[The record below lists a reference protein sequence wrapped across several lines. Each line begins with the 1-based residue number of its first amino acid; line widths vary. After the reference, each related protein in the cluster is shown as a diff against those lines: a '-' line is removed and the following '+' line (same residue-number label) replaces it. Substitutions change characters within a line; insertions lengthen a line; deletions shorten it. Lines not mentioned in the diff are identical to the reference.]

1 MTKQLSL
8 PFHQCTKSPMLNS
21 ALGFKSNAKL
31 LTILPGGSNDSC
43 TLQKVTDS
51 LLQSELNLMEPE
63 LSHLFTSSL
72 ISKCMKAYPVKHI
85 HHAKSK
91 WFPES
96 GGNQINFSGP
106 SFLSHL
112 SLLTSPLCLL
122 LRLLSPPQQI
132 QMSFD

>member
-1 MTKQLSL
+1 MHKK
-8 PFHQCTKSPMLNS
+8 PC
-21 ALGFKSNAKL
+21 AKL
-31 LTILPGGSNDSC
+31 SPGLQIQCQAFNFLPGGSNDSC

-51 LLQSELNLMEPE
+51 LLQSELDLMEPE
-63 LSHLFTSSL
+63 LSHLFTSLL

-85 HHAKSK
+85 HHARSK

-122 LRLLSPPQQI
+122 IRLLSPLQHI
-132 QMSFD
+132 QVSFD